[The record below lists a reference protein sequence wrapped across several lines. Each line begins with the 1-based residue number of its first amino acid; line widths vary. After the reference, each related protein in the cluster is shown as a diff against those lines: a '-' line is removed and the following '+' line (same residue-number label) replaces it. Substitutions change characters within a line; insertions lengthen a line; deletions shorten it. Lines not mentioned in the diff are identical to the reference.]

1 MATNEGKGV
10 VCVTGGTGFIAS
22 WLIMKLLNHGYSVH
36 ATIRPPS
43 NNTTTDITFLTSLPG
58 ASSQNLTIFEADLS
72 HPDSFSAAIQGCAAV
87 IHVATPGINSHT
99 EEEEE
104 AIVERSVNG
113 TLGILKACLETTSVK
128 RVVYTSGASAV
139 VYGGRGND
147 VVDESFWSEVE
158 YGRRVME
165 KKSKVARLLMVS
177 KTVTERR
184 AIEFA
189 EEHGM
194 DLVTLIPS
202 IVVGPFVCPKFPGS
216 VRLALAT
223 VLGQKESSRSGMVE
237 ESSISLVHVDDVAEA
252 YIFLLENPEA
262 KGRFICSSHNL
273 TTTSDQ
279 MELETLSI
287 KYQHLT
293 IPALKSVMGLK
304 KPKLSSKKLLDA
316 GFGFKYGIHDMFDEA
331 IQCCISKGF
340 L

>member
-1 MATNEGKGV
+1 MHE
-10 VCVTGGTGFIAS
+10 
-22 WLIMKLLNHGYSVH
+22 
-36 ATIRPPS
+36 P
-43 NNTTTDITFLTSLPG
+43 
-58 ASSQNLTIFEADLS
+58 
-72 HPDSFSAAIQGCAAV
+72 
-87 IHVATPGINSHT
+87 T

-165 KKSKVARLLMVS
+165 TKSKVARLLMVS
-177 KTVTERR
+177 KTVTERK

-202 IVVGPFVCPKFPGS
+202 IVVGPFVFPKFPGS

-223 VLGQKESSRSGMVE
+223 VLGKFDTRVE

-293 IPALKSVMGLK
+293 IPALNSMMGLK

-316 GFGFKYGIHDMFDEA
+316 GFGFKYGIHDMFDGA
-331 IQCCISKGF
+331 IQCCINKGF

>member
-1 MATNEGKGV
+1 
-10 VCVTGGTGFIAS
+10 
-22 WLIMKLLNHGYSVH
+22 MKLLNHGYSVH

-87 IHVATPGINSHT
+87 IHVATPDEPT

-165 KKSKVARLLMVS
+165 TKSKVARLLMVS
-177 KTVTERR
+177 KTVTERK

-202 IVVGPFVCPKFPGS
+202 IVVGPFVFPKFPGS

-223 VLGQKESSRSGMVE
+223 VLGKFDTRVE

-293 IPALKSVMGLK
+293 IPALKYT
-304 KPKLSSKKLLDA
+304 LLLL
-316 GFGFKYGIHDMFDEA
+316 F
-331 IQCCISKGF
+331 CS

>member
-1 MATNEGKGV
+1 
-10 VCVTGGTGFIAS
+10 
-22 WLIMKLLNHGYSVH
+22 MKLLNHGYSVH

-87 IHVATPGINSHT
+87 IHVATPGINSHNMHEPT

-165 KKSKVARLLMVS
+165 TKSKVARLLMVS
-177 KTVTERR
+177 KTVTERK

-202 IVVGPFVCPKFPGS
+202 IVVGPFVFPKFPGS

-223 VLGQKESSRSGMVE
+223 VL
-237 ESSISLVHVDDVAEA
+237 AEA

-293 IPALKSVMGLK
+293 IPALKYTLSMMGLK

-316 GFGFKYGIHDMFDEA
+316 GFGFKYGIHDMFDGA
-331 IQCCISKGF
+331 IQCCINKGF

>member
-1 MATNEGKGV
+1 
-10 VCVTGGTGFIAS
+10 
-22 WLIMKLLNHGYSVH
+22 MKLLNHGYSVH

-87 IHVATPGINSHT
+87 IHVATPGINSHNMHEPT

-139 VYGGRGND
+139 VYG
-147 VVDESFWSEVE
+147 
-158 YGRRVME
+158 
-165 KKSKVARLLMVS
+165 VS
-177 KTVTERR
+177 KTVTERK

-202 IVVGPFVCPKFPGS
+202 IVVGPFVFPKFPGS

-293 IPALKSVMGLK
+293 IPALKYTLSMMGLK

-316 GFGFKYGIHDMFDEA
+316 GFGFKYGIHDMFDGA
-331 IQCCISKGF
+331 IQCCINKGF

>member
-1 MATNEGKGV
+1 
-10 VCVTGGTGFIAS
+10 
-22 WLIMKLLNHGYSVH
+22 MKLLNHGYSVH

-87 IHVATPGINSHT
+87 IHVATPDEPT

-165 KKSKVARLLMVS
+165 TKSKVARLLMVS
-177 KTVTERR
+177 KTVTERK

-202 IVVGPFVCPKFPGS
+202 IVVGPFVFPKFPGS

-223 VLGQKESSRSGMVE
+223 VLGKFDTRVE

-293 IPALKSVMGLK
+293 IPALNSMMGLK

-316 GFGFKYGIHDMFDEA
+316 GFGFKYGIHDMFDGA
-331 IQCCISKGF
+331 IQCCINKGF

>member
-1 MATNEGKGV
+1 
-10 VCVTGGTGFIAS
+10 
-22 WLIMKLLNHGYSVH
+22 MKLLNHGYSVH

-87 IHVATPGINSHT
+87 IHVATP
-99 EEEEE
+99 E

-165 KKSKVARLLMVS
+165 TKSKVARLLMVS
-177 KTVTERR
+177 KTVTERK

-202 IVVGPFVCPKFPGS
+202 IVVGPFVFPKFPGS

-223 VLGQKESSRSGMVE
+223 VLGKFDTR
-237 ESSISLVHVDDVAEA
+237 
-252 YIFLLENPEA
+252 LL
-262 KGRFICSSHNL
+262 I
-273 TTTSDQ
+273 
-279 MELETLSI
+279 
-287 KYQHLT
+287 
-293 IPALKSVMGLK
+293 
-304 KPKLSSKKLLDA
+304 
-316 GFGFKYGIHDMFDEA
+316 
-331 IQCCISKGF
+331 
-340 L
+340 